1 MARQST
7 AISAE
12 GNALVKV
19 LVVDND
25 IVHARTMGEG
35 LERLGFR
42 VVVAG
47 GGNEGARRL
56 ASEPFDVVVT
66 DLMMNDIGGLE
77 ILDRAKAVSPETEV
91 IVVTGHGTIPSAVA
105 AMQQGASSYLQK
117 PLDLAALRH
126 AVERAS
132 EGIRLKRQNDELN
145 RRLDEKF
152 GFEGV
157 VGSSPQMLGLI
168 ERLKRIAPTDATV
181 LIQGETGTGKELVAQ
196 AIHQNSPRKNKP
208 FVALNCA
215 ALSENILESE
225 LFGHVKGAFT
235 DASSDRVGKF
245 EYANG
250 GTLFLD
256 EVGDMPMATQIK
268 LLRVLESG
276 EITRVGSNTPIR
288 VNVRLLSATNRNLE
302 EAIRSG
308 AFRSDLYHRLKVVT
322 ILIPSLRERAADIP
336 LLIEHFVRHFSRRHA
351 KQVKGVSLQ
360 ARRRLGGYDWPGNV
374 RQLRN
379 VVESM
384 VVVDCDGTLDV
395 DDLPLELEPASL
407 SVGGVGEAAGSDD
420 DGYDP
425 SSSAATGSCPPSLPV
440 GPPSVIVAQEAAGDG
455 AASAPAGAGIA
466 ALVGKP
472 LEEIER
478 IFIGETLKLTG
489 GNREQAAEILGIGE
503 RTLYRK
509 IKEFQ
514 LS

>member
-1 MARQST
+1 MAVTQQSPKDAGT
-7 AISAE
+7 GGDPSPTDE
-12 GNALVKV
+12 GRVRV

-25 IVHARTMGEG
+25 IVHARTMGEA
-35 LERLGFR
+35 LGR
-42 VVVAG
+42 QGHTVTVVG
-47 GGNEGARRL
+47 SGSDGARRL
-56 ASEPFDVVVT
+56 EQDPFDVVVT

-77 ILDRAKAVSPETEV
+77 ILARAKKASAETEV
-91 IVVTGHGTIPSAVA
+91 IVVTGHGTVPSAVL
-105 AMQQGASSYLQK
+105 AMQQGAFTYLQK
-117 PLDLAALRH
+117 PLDLGHLRA
-126 AVERAS
+126 AVEKAS
-132 EGIRLKRQNDELN
+132 EGVRLRRQNIELN

-196 AIHQNSPRKNKP
+196 AVHQNSPRKHKP

-225 LFGHVKGAFT
+225 LFGHVRGAFT

-276 EITRVGSNTPIR
+276 EITRVGSNTPVK
-288 VNVRLLSATNRNLE
+288 VNVRILSATNRNLE
-302 EAIRSG
+302 EAIAAGS
-308 AFRSDLYHRLKVVT
+308 FRSDLYHRLKVVT
-322 ILIPSLRERAADIP
+322 IAIPPLRDRAGDIP
-336 LLIEHFVRHFSRRHA
+336 LLIEHFVRQFAKRHGKA
-351 KQVKGVSLQ
+351 IKGVSLP
-360 ARRRLGGYDWPGNV
+360 ARVRLGSYAWPGNV

-379 VVESM
+379 VIESM
-384 VVVDCDGTLDV
+384 VVVDCDETLDT
-395 DDLPLELEPASL
+395 DDLPLELEP
-407 SVGGVGEAAGSDD
+407 EAAAV
-420 DGYDP
+420 P
-425 SSSAATGSCPPSLPV
+425 TAPV
-440 GPPSVIVAQEAAGDG
+440 AG
-455 AASAPAGAGIA
+455 AADLQGGLA
-466 ALVGKP
+466 ALVGRP
-472 LEEIER
+472 LEELER
-478 IFIGETLKLTG
+478 LFIGETLKLTG
-489 GNREQAAEILGIGE
+489 GNREQAAELLGIGE

-509 IKEFQ
+509 IKEYQ